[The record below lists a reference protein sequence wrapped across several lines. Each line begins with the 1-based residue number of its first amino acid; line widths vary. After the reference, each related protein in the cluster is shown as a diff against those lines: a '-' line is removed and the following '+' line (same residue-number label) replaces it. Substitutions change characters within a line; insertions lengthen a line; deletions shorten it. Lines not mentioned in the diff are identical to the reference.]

1 MKKILCFGIFLAAM
15 LAGCIAPDK
24 NTTVQTKYPWNENN
38 FTIGISE
45 TEFEGVYGINYLDED
60 TQQYETF
67 YEKSPAGQWKSN
79 SRR

>member
-15 LAGCIAPDK
+15 LAGYIAPDK

-45 TEFEGVYGINYLDED
+45 TEFEGVYGINYLMRI
-60 TQQYETF
+60 
-67 YEKSPAGQWKSN
+67 PSN
-79 SRR
+79 MKHFMKNHPQARFFCWQ